1 MKGYTMAKKYCVDLS
16 MDERCALEHLL
27 EVDRAAKHKKHK
39 ARVLLKID
47 QGDLG
52 PAWIDS
58 RAAEAFDCTVRSI
71 EKLRKRLVEEGFE
84 KILEHGNEN
93 NSYARKIT
101 GREEAQ
107 IIATA
112 CGQAPEGRERWT
124 VRLLRDKVVE
134 LNIVEDCSKSTIGN
148 VLKKTSL
155 SLT

>member
-1 MKGYTMAKKYCVDLS
+1 MSKKYRVELS
-16 MDERCALEHLL
+16 QEERRVLETLL
-27 EVDRAAKHKKHK
+27 NEDKAAKHKKHK

-47 QGDLG
+47 QGKFG
-52 PAWIDS
+52 PAWVDS

-71 EKLRKRLVEEGFE
+71 EKLRKRLVENGFE
-84 KILEHGNEN
+84 KILEHGNVN

-112 CGQAPEGRERWT
+112 CGSAPEGRERWT
-124 VRLLRDKVVE
+124 VRLLRDRIVE
-134 LNIVEDCSKSTIGN
+134 LDIVEECSKSTIGN
-148 VLKKTSL
+148 VLKKTNL